1 MTRPNVRNNDVN
13 EYHCPQQLFVDCTNH
28 NSFKRGKL
36 CCKSVCL
43 LECFFVDPNYLFVKL
58 LRELSCTKNVLK
70 VRVLFNL
77 VLRGSRIF
85 NREADLGSVG
95 D

>member
-1 MTRPNVRNNDVN
+1 M
-13 EYHCPQQLFVDCTNH
+13 
-28 NSFKRGKL
+28 
-36 CCKSVCL
+36 
-43 LECFFVDPNYLFVKL
+43 FFVDPNYLFVEL
-58 LRELSCTKNVLK
+58 LRELSCTMNVLK

-77 VLRGSRIF
+77 VLGGSRIF